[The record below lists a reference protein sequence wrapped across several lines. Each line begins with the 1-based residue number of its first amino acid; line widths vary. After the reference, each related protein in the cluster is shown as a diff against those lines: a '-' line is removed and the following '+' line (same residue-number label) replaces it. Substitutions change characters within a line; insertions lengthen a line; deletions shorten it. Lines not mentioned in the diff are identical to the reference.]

1 MELDPRRCYSALK
14 ARDARFDGR
23 FFVAVSTTGIYCR
36 PVCTARIPGRDR
48 CSFYANAASAERAGY
63 RPCLRC
69 RPELAP
75 GHAPTDAVR
84 TAAHWTVAR
93 IDAGALND
101 GDLERLAAE
110 YGLSSRQLRRVV
122 ESEFGVTP
130 VELAQTRRL
139 LLAKQLL
146 TDSALGMTEV
156 AFASGFASVRRFN
169 HLFKTRYGLNPTALR
184 RQGAPM
190 AHADA
195 ITLKLAYRPPLDWPR
210 LVAFLIRRG
219 AAGVECAVGSRYLRT
234 ASLEA
239 GGRTHRGWFAAEPLP
254 QQNALRL
261 EVSSSLT
268 PALAPL
274 LARVRRLFDLD
285 ANPRIIEEHLLRD
298 ARLKPIVRRQAGLRV
313 PGAFDGFELALRAVL
328 GQQVSVK
335 AASTLFGR
343 CAAAFGEP
351 AAAGSAVAG
360 SAVAASAAM
369 PNEQLKYFAPTA
381 ERVAAA
387 SLSELAA
394 LGLTKKRAETIRALA
409 CAIAAG
415 ELRLEPGVDVDQ
427 TMQALQ
433 ALPGIGAWTAHYIAM
448 RALGYPDAFP
458 HADLGLMKA
467 LGLRKPGDML
477 RAAEPWRPWRAYAA
491 HHLWASL
498 H

>member
-1 MELDPRRCYSALK
+1 MELDPGRCYSALK
-14 ARDARFDGR
+14 AHDARFDGR

-75 GHAPTDAVR
+75 GQAPVDAVR
-84 TAAHWTVAR
+84 TAARWTVAR

-122 ESEFGVTP
+122 ETEFGVTP

-139 LLAKQLL
+139 LLAKHLL
-146 TDSALGMTEV
+146 TDSTLGMTDV
-156 AFASGFASVRRFN
+156 AFASGFSSVRRFN

-184 RQGAPM
+184 RQGKPE
-190 AHADA
+190 AHRDV

-210 LVAFLIRRG
+210 LVAFLVSRG
-219 AAGVECAVGSRYLRT
+219 AAGVECAQGQRYLRT
-234 ASLEA
+234 ASLDA
-239 GGRTHRGWFAAEPLP
+239 GGRTYRGWFAAQPLP
-254 QQNALRL
+254 QQNVLRL
-261 EVSSSLT
+261 EISASLM

-285 ANPRIIEEHLLRD
+285 ANPRIIEEHLSRD
-298 ARLKPIVRRQAGLRV
+298 ARLKPIVRHQAGLRV
-313 PGAFDGFELALRAVL
+313 PGPFDAFELALRAVV

-351 AAAGSAVAG
+351 AHLDAKAAPGEA
-360 SAVAASAAM
+360 
-369 PNEQLKYFAPTA
+369 LTFFAPTA
-381 ERVAAA
+381 ARVAQA
-387 SLSELAA
+387 SPRELIA
-394 LGLTKKRAETIRALA
+394 LGLTKARAETIRTLARALA
-409 CAIAAG
+409 G
-415 ELRLEPGVDVDQ
+415 GKLKLEPGVDIEE
-427 TMQALQ
+427 TMQGLE
-433 ALPGIGAWTAHYIAM
+433 ALPGIGVWTAHYIAM

-467 LGLRKPGDML
+467 LGLHQAGDML
-477 RAAEPWRPWRAYAA
+477 TAAEPWRPWRAYAA
-491 HHLWASL
+491 NHLWASL
-498 H
+498 K